1 MEIKIL
7 FDSKRIHRTFF
18 MGWGISYLIN
28 GRIIFDI
35 GEQSSYLFR
44 NIGHMGIN
52 ISDINHHLN
61 ESKEGRKMAQTRGL
75 LRQVDEAD
83 SETLKRISTA
93 WRNSAF
99 DDMNLLRTFAL
110 RQGVLDIF
118 LGFMRYIYS
127 KASVEPE
134 LIEMAR
140 IKSAWLAGCR
150 H

>member
-1 MEIKIL
+1 M
-7 FDSKRIHRTFF
+7 T
-18 MGWGISYLIN
+18 
-28 GRIIFDI
+28 
-35 GEQSSYLFR
+35 
-44 NIGHMGIN
+44 
-52 ISDINHHLN
+52 
-61 ESKEGRKMAQTRGL
+61 QTKGL
-75 LRQVDEAD
+75 LRQVDEAE

>member
-1 MEIKIL
+1 MSQVK
-7 FDSKRIHRTFF
+7 
-18 MGWGISYLIN
+18 
-28 GRIIFDI
+28 
-35 GEQSSYLFR
+35 
-44 NIGHMGIN
+44 
-52 ISDINHHLN
+52 
-61 ESKEGRKMAQTRGL
+61 GL
-75 LRQVDEAD
+75 LRQVDEAE

-127 KASVEPE
+127 KSTVEPE

>member
-1 MEIKIL
+1 MSQVK
-7 FDSKRIHRTFF
+7 
-18 MGWGISYLIN
+18 
-28 GRIIFDI
+28 
-35 GEQSSYLFR
+35 
-44 NIGHMGIN
+44 
-52 ISDINHHLN
+52 
-61 ESKEGRKMAQTRGL
+61 GL
-75 LRQVDEAD
+75 LRQVDEAE

-93 WRNSAF
+93 WRNNAF

-127 KASVEPE
+127 KSTVEPE

>member
-1 MEIKIL
+1 M
-7 FDSKRIHRTFF
+7 S
-18 MGWGISYLIN
+18 
-28 GRIIFDI
+28 
-35 GEQSSYLFR
+35 
-44 NIGHMGIN
+44 
-52 ISDINHHLN
+52 
-61 ESKEGRKMAQTRGL
+61 QTKGL
-75 LRQVDEAD
+75 LRQVDETE
-83 SETLKRISTA
+83 SETLQRISTA

-127 KASVEPE
+127 KSTVEPE

-140 IKSAWLAGCR
+140 IKSAWLAGYR